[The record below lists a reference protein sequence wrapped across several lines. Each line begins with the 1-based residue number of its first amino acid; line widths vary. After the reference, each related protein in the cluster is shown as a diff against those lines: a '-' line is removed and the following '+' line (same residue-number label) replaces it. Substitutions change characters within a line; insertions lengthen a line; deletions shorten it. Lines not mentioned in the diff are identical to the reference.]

1 MSVYGETVDQTIT
14 INFVVVTAPSLVEGS
29 LPTREVRGS
38 NPVVENLYVLS
49 AKDRIFCHKPSQG
62 HFEQAV

>member
-38 NPVVENLYVLS
+38 NPVVGKFVCVVCKGSNILS
-49 AKDRIFCHKPSQG
+49 
-62 HFEQAV
+62 QA